1 MKPLPLL
8 SLALLILSSN
18 LIAGDWPAF
27 RGPNNDGR
35 SSETGVPR
43 VWSPEKNILWK
54 VPLPGASNGSPIVS
68 GSKVFLT
75 SSVNKGQTR
84 TLHCFDR
91 STGKELWKQSVKHAE
106 EMPTHKTN
114 QYGGTTPAADG
125 KRVFVWHGSAGLY
138 CYNFNGAE
146 LWKRDLGEYRHMWG
160 YGTSPILY
168 KGKVFLHTGPGKQV
182 FMVAVDQDTGSVLWK
197 TEEPIDGDGER
208 NTKNKYMGSWSTP
221 VMAKVNEQDLVLC
234 SFATR
239 VNAYDPETGKIV
251 FTCDGIRGEN
261 GDLCYTSPIIAGEL
275 CVAMGGYKGPAIGFK
290 MGGEGNIT
298 EERRV
303 WRNEKAPQRIGSG
316 VYAGGYIFMANAGP
330 ATFQCIDIQTGE
342 NIWEARAP
350 GAVHW
355 GSLIYVE
362 GLLYVTDQQG
372 TTHILDPDPNQLKIL
387 HSNPLGEI
395 TNSTPAFSNGQIFIR
410 TFKHLY
416 CIGES

>member
-1 MKPLPLL
+1 MIALRHL
-8 SLALLILSSN
+8 SFAFLILHSS
-18 LIAGDWPAF
+18 LVAGDWPAF
-27 RGPNNDGR
+27 RGPGNDGR

-43 VWSPEKNILWK
+43 EWGPDKNILWK
-54 VPLPGASNGSPIVS
+54 VPLPGTSNGSPIVS
-68 GSKVFLT
+68 GGKVFLT

-91 STGKELWKQSVKHAE
+91 TTGKELWKQSVTHPE

-125 KRVFVWHGSAGLY
+125 QRVFVWHGSAGLY
-138 CYNFNGAE
+138 CYNFNGVE
-146 LWKRDLGEYRHMWG
+146 LWKRHLGELRHMWG
-160 YGTSPILY
+160 YGTSPILH
-168 KGKVFLHTGPGKQV
+168 KGKLLLHTGPGKKV

-208 NTKNKYMGSWSTP
+208 NTNNKYMGSWSTP

-251 FTCDGIRGEN
+251 FICDGIRGKN
-261 GDLCYTSPIIAGEL
+261 SDLCYTSPIIAGEL

-330 ATFQCIDIQTGE
+330 ATFQCIDPKSGE
-342 NIWEARAP
+342 NLWEARSP

-355 GSLIYVE
+355 GSLIYVD

-372 TTHILDPDPNQLKIL
+372 TTHILDPDPNKLKIL
-387 HSNPLGEI
+387 LSNPLGES
-395 TNSTPAFSNGQIFIR
+395 TNSTPAFSNAQIFIR

>member
-43 VWSPEKNILWK
+43 EWSPEKNILWK

-68 GSKVFLT
+68 GGKVFLT

-91 STGKELWKQSVKHAE
+91 TTGKELWKQSVTHPE

-125 KRVFVWHGSAGLY
+125 QRVFVWHGSAGLY
-138 CYNFNGAE
+138 CYNFNGVE
-146 LWKRDLGEYRHMWG
+146 LWKRHLGELRHMWG
-160 YGTSPILY
+160 YGTSPILH
-168 KGKVFLHTGPGKQV
+168 KGKLLLHTGPGKKV

-208 NTKNKYMGSWSTP
+208 NTNNKYMGSWSTP

-251 FTCDGIRGEN
+251 FICDGIRGKN

-330 ATFQCIDIQTGE
+330 ATFQCIDPKSGE
-342 NIWEARAP
+342 NLWEARSPEPSTGAP
-350 GAVHW
+350 
-355 GSLIYVE
+355 
-362 GLLYVTDQQG
+362 
-372 TTHILDPDPNQLKIL
+372 
-387 HSNPLGEI
+387 
-395 TNSTPAFSNGQIFIR
+395 
-410 TFKHLY
+410 
-416 CIGES
+416 

>member
-43 VWSPEKNILWK
+43 EWSPEKNILWK

-68 GSKVFLT
+68 GGKVFLT

-91 STGKELWKQSVKHAE
+91 STGKELWKQSVKHPE

-125 KRVFVWHGSAGLY
+125 KRVFVWHGSSGLY
-138 CYNFNGAE
+138 CYNLNGVE

-160 YGTSPILY
+160 YGTSPILH

-251 FTCDGIRGEN
+251 FTCDGIRGKN

-316 VYAGGYIFMANAGP
+316 VYVGGYIFMANAGP
-330 ATFQCIDIQTGE
+330 ATFQCIDIKTGE
-342 NIWEARAP
+342 NIWEARSP

-355 GSLIYVE
+355 GSLIYVD

-372 TTHILDPDPNQLKIL
+372 TTHILDPDPNKLKIL
-387 HSNPLGEI
+387 HSNPLGES

-410 TFKHLY
+410 TFKNLY

>member
-1 MKPLPLL
+1 
-8 SLALLILSSN
+8 
-18 LIAGDWPAF
+18 
-27 RGPNNDGR
+27 
-35 SSETGVPR
+35 
-43 VWSPEKNILWK
+43 
-54 VPLPGASNGSPIVS
+54 
-68 GSKVFLT
+68 
-75 SSVNKGQTR
+75 
-84 TLHCFDR
+84 
-91 STGKELWKQSVKHAE
+91 
-106 EMPTHKTN
+106 MPTHKTN

-168 KGKVFLHTGPGKQV
+168 KDKVLLHTGPGKQV

-303 WRNEKAPQRIGSG
+303 WRNVKAPQRIGSG

-355 GSLIYVE
+355 GSLIYVD
-362 GLLYVTDQQG
+362 GLLYVTDQLG

-387 HSNPLGEI
+387 HSNPLGES